1 MATTYVAYQLI
12 KWGLSYWEAFFA
24 TLAIAFVLGTVLE
37 LALVRPV
44 QHRSVIAAVIVTVG
58 LFVLIDGVVNWI
70 WGGDFKYMATP
81 FGTKT
86 YHLGG
91 VSIARL
97 YPGMLGVVLVSVVLV
112 WALFRFTK
120 LGLGMRAAALRPAES
135 ALVGVRVDWMLAIG
149 WGLAAVLGAV
159 AGLMAEPSQFFLDP
173 TLMQPI
179 LVYAL
184 SLAARVGIYFIAVV
198 GLNVLTGYTGQISI
212 GHGAFMAVGGYT
224 TAVMS
229 RDHHTSLILTML
241 LALAICFVLGLL
253 VGLPALRLSGVY
265 LALATFALAV
275 SVPQL
280 PLKWSK
286 FLGGRDGVQTSRTVS
301 HTWLYG
307 AAWTASAI
315 LFVLAWLILRGRVG
329 RAFRAVRDSEIAAVA
344 SGIELPVYKT
354 LAFGISAAY
363 AGVAGSLFVLAT
375 NGFAAPDEFG
385 VVLSLQLLVGAAVA
399 GLGSLWGVLA
409 GAVFVGLLPTV
420 SSSVP
425 VIGSNHGRDVVFG
438 AAVVL
443 VMLLLPGGSAGLLAR
458 LRRSAG
464 A

>member
-1 MATTYVAYQLI
+1 MRRTALAT
-12 KWGLSYWEAFFA
+12 GLL
-24 TLAIAFVLGTVLE
+24 LAVC
-37 LALVRPV
+37 
-44 QHRSVIAAVIVTVG
+44 G
-58 LFVLIDGVVNWI
+58 LL
-70 WGGDFKYMATP
+70 
-81 FGTKT
+81 
-86 YHLGG
+86 
-91 VSIARL
+91 
-97 YPGMLGVVLVSVVLV
+97 
-112 WALFRFTK
+112 
-120 LGLGMRAAALRPAES
+120 
-135 ALVGVRVDWMLAIG
+135 
-149 WGLAAVLGAV
+149 
-159 AGLMAEPSQFFLDP
+159 AGLPF
-173 TLMQPI
+173 TLSAYDVS
-179 LVYAL
+179 LV
-184 SLAARVGIYFIAVV
+184 ARVGIFFVAIL
-198 GLNVLTGYTGQISI
+198 GLNILTGYSGQISI

-229 RDHHTSLILTML
+229 QDHHTNLVVTML
-241 LALAICFVLGLL
+241 MAFAICFGLGLL

-286 FLGGRDGVQTSRTVS
+286 FLGGRDGVQTSRTVG
-301 HTWLYG
+301 HLWLYG

-385 VVLSLQLLVGAAVA
+385 IALSLQLLVGAAVA
-399 GLGSLWGVLA
+399 GLGSLWGILA
-409 GAVFVGLLPTV
+409 GATFVGLLPTV

-425 VIGSNHGRDVVFG
+425 LIGSAHGRDVVFG

-443 VMLLLPGGSAGLLAR
+443 VMLLLPGGFAGLLDR
-458 LRRSAG
+458 LRRLAQ